1 MSIFEN
7 LAMGFRFIATP
18 LSIAMIGFGVCVGI
32 LGGAIPG
39 ISPSMAVALLLPITY
54 GMEPHMALIMLMGIY
69 IGANY
74 GGSITAV
81 AINTPGTPSA
91 AVTAFD
97 GYPLAKKGRS
107 GEAMGISLWAS
118 VFGGL
123 IGAVVLIFFSV
134 PLSKFA
140 LTFWPSEYFA
150 LCLMGLTTVA
160 TLGGKNWQKAM
171 VAVLF
176 GLLLNTMGMDP
187 VFSVKRFTF
196 NVNRLYDGIEM
207 VPVLIGLFALGEV
220 LSNLETFKKDKATT
234 EVLKMDYRM
243 PKLSYYW
250 KLKWSIVRAGL
261 AGCLI
266 GIFPG
271 AGGTIAS
278 FLAYDVEKRM
288 SDHPEEFGHGAPE
301 GVAAAEASNSGS
313 VGGAMVPMLTLGI
326 PGSSTAAV
334 LLSALM
340 IHNLSPGPALF
351 TNEPELVYGLFASM
365 FVANILMA
373 GIGHFGSKLWVR
385 VGGLPKT
392 LLYPLIF
399 AFSIL
404 GSYSI
409 NKSMFD
415 VGTCLV
421 FGLIGWM
428 FKKYDYPASPVVLGL
443 VLGRLME
450 LNFSQALMVG
460 GIASFYTRPMTIILF
475 AICIACIAYP
485 ILAERKAKQKAA
497 LAAAGGVAAETA
509 EVTEPVDAVETVET
523 VEAVDVVVEAAETAD
538 AVEDADAAEPVQ
550 KP

>member
-1 MSIFEN
+1 MSELIRN
-7 LAMGFRFIATP
+7 MGMGFSTIAGVTP
-18 LSIAMIGFGVCVGI
+18 VLLILLGVCVGI

-54 GMEPHMALIMLMGIY
+54 TMSPAMAMVMLMGIY

-74 GGSITAV
+74 GGSITAI

-91 AVTAFD
+91 TVTSFD
-97 GYPLAKKGRS
+97 GYPLSKQGRA

-118 VFGGL
+118 VIGG
-123 IGAVVLIFFSV
+123 IISIFILIFFSV
-134 PLSKFA
+134 PLSKVA
-140 LTFWPSEYFA
+140 LKFWPSEYFA
-150 LCLMGLTTVA
+150 LCFMGLTTVA
-160 TLGGKNWQKAM
+160 TLGGKNWKKALT
-171 VAVLF
+171 AVIF

-187 VFSVKRFTF
+187 AFSVKRFTF
-196 NVNRLYDGIEM
+196 NVNRLYDGIKM

-220 LSNLETFKKDKATT
+220 LSNLEHYDPNAQEHKT
-234 EVLKMDYRM
+234 EGSYKL

-250 KLKWSIVRAGL
+250 KLKWPIIRSGIV
-261 AGCLI
+261 GCLI

-278 FLAYDVEKRM
+278 FLAYDVEKRC
-288 SDHPEEFGHGAPE
+288 SKHPEEFGHGALE
-301 GVAAAEASNSGS
+301 GVCAAEASNSGS

-334 LLSALM
+334 LMSALM
-340 IHNLSPGPALF
+340 IHNLTPGPQLF
-351 TNEPELVYGLFASM
+351 TDQPALVYGLFASM
-365 FVANILMA
+365 FVANALMA
-373 GIGHFGSKLWVR
+373 LVGTYGSKIWVR
-385 VGGLPKT
+385 VGDLPKT

-409 NKSMFD
+409 SKSLFD

-450 LNFSQALMVG
+450 LNFGQALMVS
-460 GIASFYTRPMTIILF
+460 GISSFVTRPMTVILF
-475 AICIACIAYP
+475 IISIAAIVYP
-485 ILAERKAKQKAA
+485 ILAEKKAA
-497 LAAAGGVAAETA
+497 KKRTAAN
-509 EVTEPVDAVETVET
+509 
-523 VEAVDVVVEAAETAD
+523 
-538 AVEDADAAEPVQ
+538 
-550 KP
+550 

>member
-1 MSIFEN
+1 MLEIFKN
-7 LAMGFRFIATP
+7 LGMGFSTLLGVTP
-18 LSIAMIGFGVCVGI
+18 ILLILVGVCIGI

-54 GMEPHMALIMLMGIY
+54 SMSPSMAMIMLMGIY

-81 AINTPGTPSA
+81 TINTPGTPSA
-91 AVTAFD
+91 TVTAFD
-97 GYPLAKKGRS
+97 GYPMAKNGRA

-123 IGAVVLIFFSV
+123 IGAIILIFFSV
-134 PLSKFA
+134 PLSKVA
-140 LTFWPSEYFA
+140 LKFWPSEYFA
-150 LCLMGLTTVA
+150 LCLLGLTTVA
-160 TLGGKNWQKAM
+160 TLGGKNWKKAL
-171 VAVLF
+171 AACIF
-176 GLLLNTMGMDP
+176 GLLLNCMGMDP
-187 VFSVKRFTF
+187 AFSVKRFTF
-196 NVNRLYDGIEM
+196 GVNRLFDGVAM

-220 LSNLETFKKDKATT
+220 LGNLEHYDPDEKGIKIKH
-234 EVLKMDYRM
+234 DYNM
-243 PKLSYYW
+243 PKMSYYW
-250 KLKWSIVRAGL
+250 KIKGSIIRSGVL
-261 AGCLI
+261 GCLI

-278 FLAYDVEKRM
+278 FLAYDVEKRV
-288 SDHPEEFGHGAPE
+288 SKNPEEFGKGAPA
-301 GVAAAEASNSGS
+301 GVAAAESANSSS

-340 IHNLSPGPALF
+340 IHNLNPGPKLF
-351 TNEPELVYGLFASM
+351 ENEPALVYGLFASM

-373 GIGHFGSKLWVR
+373 LVGVYGSKLWVR

-409 NKSMFD
+409 SKSLFD

-421 FGLIGWM
+421 FGLVGWM

-450 LNFSQALMVG
+450 LNFGQALMVSG
-460 GIASFYTRPMTIILF
+460 PQGFYSRPMTIILF
-475 AICIACIAYP
+475 AISIAAVIYP
-485 ILAERKAKQKAA
+485 IYAEKKAA
-497 LAAAGGVAAETA
+497 KKR
-509 EVTEPVDAVETVET
+509 ETVSAT
-523 VEAVDVVVEAAETAD
+523 
-538 AVEDADAAEPVQ
+538 
-550 KP
+550 